1 MNKIVKLNS
10 LQSGAFSSTKN
21 LLDFDLPSG
30 RQYDLRNSYVNL
42 VASMEQVDVNS
53 ATGEGVYNYQFKWV
67 DSAGTQHNLPLP
79 NVSLVKNA
87 RMTSDR
93 VPILEDIR
101 RVDVLRTQI
110 NQYAKNMDDE
120 AGIGYRKLFQNL
132 PQGNIKV
139 GAGLELQ
146 RQGELKSSVRDLNIQ
161 IPLKDIFELGN
172 TDTLPCDKL
181 GSCRVHLEMNFDKL
195 AVEQLQGAG
204 SRTAS
209 AGAEFGKTYYT
220 EFEDSAVA
228 GGDFGTT
235 EPLKTK
241 MSYADIK
248 NSPFYVGQKLTCS
261 GSKRA
266 GGVVSGAVS
275 VETIITSI
283 TRITTAGADEGKLSV
298 VLADRITNNGA
309 TEDVVDV
316 ICDGVDAD
324 SLTLTFLEAEL
335 VLEEKG
341 SMEKMDELVYSTYTS
356 EEDSASGNTAFSRLY
371 SLEPE
376 AFNVLLAV
384 PNKADIIC
392 GNDGGNRV
400 ESYRLMNDNVFLT
413 DRPVEPEEPLYYDR
427 TSMWFLNQGLPLR
440 NLEDAIEHTTGQYD
454 DRLTGTE
461 PVVFMGNPLP
471 ITAQRKQLQVS
482 IDGNAGAGGVDKLI
496 LYKSVVRNVKL

>member
-42 VASMEQVDVNS
+42 VASMSQTDANAAS
-53 ATGEGVYNYQFKWV
+53 GAGIYNYDIRWSQGGV
-67 DSAGTQHNLPLP
+67 NHSLPLP
-79 NVSLVKNA
+79 NVALVKNA

-101 RVDVLRTQI
+101 RVDILRTQI
-110 NQYAKNMDDE
+110 NQYADNLDDE
-120 AGIGYRKLFQNL
+120 AGIGYRKLYQNL
-132 PQGNIKV
+132 PQGNVKV
-139 GAGLELQ
+139 GLGLELQ
-146 RQGELKSSVRDLNIQ
+146 RQGVLKSSVRDVNIQ

-181 GSCRVHLEMNFDKL
+181 GACRVHLEMNFDRL
-195 AVEQLQGAG
+195 AVAQLQGTG
-204 SRTAS
+204 SRTAN

-228 GGDFGTT
+228 GGDLGTT
-235 EPLKTK
+235 EPFKTK

-248 NSPFYVGQKLTCS
+248 NSPFYVGQKLAFT
-261 GSKRA
+261 GNKRT
-266 GGVVSGAVS
+266 GGVVSGAVN
-275 VETIITSI
+275 VETIISSI
-283 TRITTAGADEGKLSV
+283 TRITTAGADEGKLEIV
-298 VLADRITNNGA
+298 VAERLTNNGA
-309 TEDVVDV
+309 TEDVVD
-316 ICDGVDAD
+316 ISCDGVDAG
-324 SLTLTFLEAEL
+324 SLSLEVLEAEL

-356 EEDSASGNTAFSRLY
+356 EEDSGSGNTAFSRQY
-371 SLEPE
+371 TCEPE
-376 AFNVLLAV
+376 CFNVMLCL

-400 ESYRLMNDNVFLT
+400 ENYRLQNDNVFLT
-413 DRPVEPEEPLYYDR
+413 DRDVEPEQPLYYDR

-440 NLEDAIEHTTGQYD
+440 NLTDKMEHTTGQYD
-454 DRLTGTE
+454 DRFVATE
-461 PVVFMGNPLP
+461 PVVFIGNPLP
-471 ITAQRKQLQVS
+471 ITPQRKQLQVS
-482 IDGNAGAGGVDKLI
+482 INGDGAAGGVDKLI